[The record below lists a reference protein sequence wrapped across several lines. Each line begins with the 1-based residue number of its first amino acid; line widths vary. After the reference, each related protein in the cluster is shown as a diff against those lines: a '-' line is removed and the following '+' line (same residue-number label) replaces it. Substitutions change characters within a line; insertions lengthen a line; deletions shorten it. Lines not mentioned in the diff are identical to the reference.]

1 MKNKIQSILIFLS
14 GCIITAFVILFVK
27 GEWDFGINI
36 IDLLM
41 LIATIVLSVGVLYL
55 TKSLDK
61 KDIVRDLI
69 AADLQSLI
77 DLYKHNS
84 DIFIKLQNGEIDLD
98 TARKEVR
105 MVFHKADLIID
116 CINEEVK
123 ESFPEFLK
131 KVDDVDLLKLTS
143 KYYKW
148 VTGGDFFEDE
158 KFKVLTEFVKN
169 HETYLYNTLSSI
181 KLITH
186 KLVRF
191 M

>member
-1 MKNKIQSILIFLS
+1 MVWDIN
-14 GCIITAFVILFVK
+14 VIVK
-27 GEWDFGINI
+27 KPNVINF
-36 IDLLM
+36 
-41 LIATIVLSVGVLYL
+41 IVNA
-55 TKSLDK
+55 LDK

-158 KFKVLTEFVKN
+158 KFKVSTEFVKN